1 LKETHEVN
9 QMNVVIFGASGMV
22 GQGVLLEC
30 LRDTGVERVLVVGR
44 SSAGRQ
50 HAKLREVL
58 VKDLFDVASYA
69 SELSGLDACFFCLGV
84 SSAGMSQAGYRRLTY
99 ELTMAVA
106 QELAARNSAL
116 CFVYVSGAG
125 TDSTERGH
133 TMWARVKGATENAL
147 LRMPFRSAF
156 MFRPGV
162 IQPLDGIR
170 SKTRA
175 YRLALVLTAPV
186 LPLLRRA
193 FPKSI
198 STTREIGQAML
209 AVARNGWPRPL
220 LEPKDIHAAA
230 TPTR

>member
-1 LKETHEVN
+1 
-9 QMNVVIFGASGMV
+9 MNVVIFGASGMV

-44 SSAGRQ
+44 SSAGRR
-50 HAKLREVL
+50 HAKLRELL
-58 VKDLFDVASYA
+58 VKDLFDVASYT
-69 SELSGLDACFFCLGV
+69 SELTELDACFFCLGV
-84 SSAGMSQAGYRRLTY
+84 SSAGMAEAGYRRLTY

-106 QELAARNSAL
+106 QELVARNSAL
-116 CFVYVSGAG
+116 CFVYISGAG
-125 TDSTERGH
+125 TDSTERGR

-147 LRMPFRSAF
+147 LRMPFRSVF

-175 YRLALVLTAPV
+175 YRLGYVLMVPV

-193 FPKSI
+193 FPHSI
-198 STTREIGQAML
+198 LTTREIGQAML
-209 AVARNGWPRPL
+209 AVARNGWPRPV
-220 LEPKDIHAAA
+220 LEAKDIHAAA
-230 TPTR
+230 TRNS

>member
-1 LKETHEVN
+1 
-9 QMNVVIFGASGMV
+9 MNVVIFGASGMV

-69 SELSGLDACFFCLGV
+69 SELTGLDACFFCLGV

-99 ELTMAVA
+99 ELTVA
-106 QELAARNSAL
+106 IARELAARNPAL
-116 CFVYVSGAG
+116 CFVYLSGAG

-133 TMWARVKGATENAL
+133 TMWARVKGATENVL

-156 MFRPGV
+156 MLRPGV

-175 YRLALVLTAPV
+175 YRLALVLAAPV

-193 FPKSI
+193 FPQSI
-198 STTREIGQAML
+198 STTREIGRAML
-209 AVARNGWPRPL
+209 AVARNGWPRPV

-230 TPTR
+230 TRIP

>member
-1 LKETHEVN
+1 
-9 QMNVVIFGASGMV
+9 MNVVIFGASGMV

-30 LRDTGVERVLVVGR
+30 LRDTGVERVLVIGR

-50 HAKLREVL
+50 HAKQREVL

-69 SELSGLDACFFCLGV
+69 DELSGLNACFFCLGV
-84 SSAGMSQAGYRRLTY
+84 SSAGMSEAAYRRLTCD
-99 ELTMAVA
+99 LTVSIA
-106 QELAARNSAL
+106 QELAMRSSAL

-125 TDSTERGH
+125 TDSTEHGR

-156 MFRPGV
+156 MFRPGL

-170 SKTRA
+170 SKTRV
-175 YRLALVLTAPV
+175 YQTFYVVLAPV
-186 LPLLRRA
+186 MSLLRRA
-193 FPKSI
+193 FPRSI

-209 AVARNGWPRPL
+209 FVARIGWPRPL
-220 LEPKDIHAAA
+220 LETKDIHAAA
-230 TPTR
+230 TRTP

>member
-1 LKETHEVN
+1 
-9 QMNVVIFGASGMV
+9 MNVVIFGASGMV

-30 LRDTGVERVLVVGR
+30 LRDTGVERVLVIGR
-44 SSAGRQ
+44 SPVEQ
-50 HAKLREVL
+50 KHTKLREVL

-69 SELSGLDACFFCLGV
+69 SELSGLDACFFCLGI
-84 SSAGMSQAGYRRLTY
+84 SSAGMSEDAYRRLTY
-99 ELTMAVA
+99 DLTVVIA
-106 QELAARNSAL
+106 QELAARNAAL
-116 CFVYVSGAG
+116 CFIFVSGAS
-125 TDSTERGH
+125 TDSTERGR

-175 YRLALVLTAPV
+175 YRLGYVVMAPV

-193 FPKSI
+193 FPNSVL
-198 STTREIGQAML
+198 TTREIGWAML
-209 AVARNGWPRPL
+209 AVARNGWPGPV
-220 LEPKDIHAAA
+220 LEAKDIHAAA
-230 TPTR
+230 TRAR